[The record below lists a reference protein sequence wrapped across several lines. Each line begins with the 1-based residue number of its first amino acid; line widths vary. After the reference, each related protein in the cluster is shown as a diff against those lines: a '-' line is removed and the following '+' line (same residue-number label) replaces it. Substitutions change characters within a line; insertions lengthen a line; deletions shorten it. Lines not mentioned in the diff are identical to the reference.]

1 MHSLGIASM
10 GKGGESEN
18 TLSRLSP
25 FLTEP
30 SCERNKLMRVAGES
44 LARALNVAVS
54 HRSLPLGDADR
65 EAF

>member
-1 MHSLGIASM
+1 
-10 GKGGESEN
+10 
-18 TLSRLSP
+18 
-25 FLTEP
+25 
-30 SCERNKLMRVAGES
+30 MRAAGES